1 MVLPSAAHDKKSGG
15 VPRDPLAPSSK
26 HARLSERSARAKANW
41 RHRQNKKVAKRR
53 ARVAKQVFGDAHLF
67 AAVAQTML
75 FAQQVL
81 YQPYKPPRPSQPAR
95 DACQGDVARAA
106 WDMKFDAVAYLL
118 LRPTLKIGGTTLRD
132 LIDAGEKTCAGL
144 HTEILRGEQV
154 ENVMALLDERGCL
167 IDGPPRFSTT
177 QAQRTAALVDRVN
190 KEGCVEVGGDEEI
203 SMWLVYSADPQA
215 NGANKVVGKFTVH
228 KLASVDWARRHCDPS
243 RADGSWVEYAVD
255 ELGAPG
261 AARLC
266 VVGCLHRISAA
277 TPVFLGRDGSHRDG
291 GPHKMA
297 LRNFAE
303 QAREQGGVLRLDA
316 TSQRVRTGDADAEK
330 EEGEV

>member
-1 MVLPSAAHDKKSGG
+1 MVLPSAAHNKSGG
-15 VPRDPLAPSSK
+15 VQRDPPAPACRK
-26 HARLSERSARAKANW
+26 TGMNEHTVRAEKNW
-41 RHRQNKKVAKRR
+41 RHRQNKKEKKRK
-53 ARVAKQVFGDAHLF
+53 ALVAKQVFGDAQLL

-81 YQPYKPPRPSQPAR
+81 YQPYDPPLPSQPEEDGR
-95 DACQGDVARAA
+95 KGDVARAA
-106 WDMKFDAVAYLL
+106 WDMQFDAVAYML
-118 LRPTLKIGGTTLRD
+118 LRPTLTIGGTTLRD

-154 ENVMALLDERGCL
+154 ENMMALLAERGAS
-167 IDGPPRFSTT
+167 IDGLPRFRTT

-190 KEGCVEVGGDEEI
+190 REGCVELRGDEEI
-203 SMWLVYSADPQA
+203 SMWLVYSADPQT

-243 RADGSWVEYAVD
+243 RADGNWVEYAVD
-255 ELGAPG
+255 ELGAAG

-277 TPVFLGRDGSHRDG
+277 TPVFLGRDGAHRDG

-297 LRNFAE
+297 LRNFVE
-303 QAREQGGVLRLDA
+303 QAREQGGVLRREA
-316 TSQRVRTGDADAEK
+316 TSKREGTSDVDAEK